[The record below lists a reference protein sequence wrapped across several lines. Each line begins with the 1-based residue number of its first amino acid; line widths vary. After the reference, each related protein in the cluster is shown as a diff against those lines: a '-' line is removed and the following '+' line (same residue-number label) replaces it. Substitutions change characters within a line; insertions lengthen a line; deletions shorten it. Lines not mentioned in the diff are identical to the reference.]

1 MAINYNLNP
10 LGPERPTQ
18 EQINAAKAAQ
28 HKRPSSQTQ
37 EPQTPETLVE
47 AARVATDRAFDM
59 LMEYMRAEHE
69 SGYLNLYRLVPL
81 AALVLGDRV
90 QVGNTSRYVYHY
102 AKSQG
107 YDIPSYPLST
117 SGEIKQFFADEG
129 VKSIPE
135 WYEKIGVPANDYNAL
150 QTMTA
155 VAVRG
160 RGTLRT
166 LYLIKGDLTNNW
178 LEFTSLE
185 RSGITKKLPGYQ
197 LAYLLEAIGR
207 AALAGTGEIASDE
220 NGATQA
226 AEPSR
231 TKAPSPETSSSAT
244 SAPITSASSQAGAQA
259 DAKTENSMPAHVGG
273 SRRKHHHKNP
283 PVKVKYLD
291 LNASTT

>member
-28 HKRPSSQTQ
+28 RKRPSSQTQ
-37 EPQTPETLVE
+37 EPQTPEALVE
-47 AARVATDRAFDM
+47 AARVATDRAFDL
-59 LMEYMRAEHE
+59 LMEYMRVEHE

-90 QVGNTSRYVYHY
+90 QVGNASRYVYYY

-129 VKSIPE
+129 VKNIPE
-135 WYEKIGVPANDYNAL
+135 WYEKIGVPSKDYNAL

-166 LYLIKGDLTNNW
+166 LYLIKGDLINNW

-185 RSGITKKLPGYQ
+185 KSGITKKLPGYQ
-197 LAYLLEAIGR
+197 LAYLLEAISR
-207 AALAGTGEIASDE
+207 AALATNGEVAPEDVDAS
-220 NGATQA
+220 GA
-226 AEPSR
+226 
-231 TKAPSPETSSSAT
+231 
-244 SAPITSASSQAGAQA
+244 AGAPA
-259 DAKTENSMPAHVGG
+259 TENAKDAAISSPASAKTDDSVPAHVGG
-273 SRRKHHHKNP
+273 IKHKRHHKNP
-283 PVKVKYLD
+283 PVKVEYLD
-291 LNASTT
+291 LNSPNPA

>member
-28 HKRPSSQTQ
+28 RKRSAGQTQGQTQ
-37 EPQTPETLVE
+37 EAQTPEALVE
-47 AARVATDRAFDM
+47 AARIATDRAFD
-59 LMEYMRAEHE
+59 LLVRYMQVEHE

-90 QVGNTSRYVYHY
+90 QVGNASRYVYYY

-129 VKSIPE
+129 VRNIPE
-135 WYEKIGVPANDYNAL
+135 WYEKIGVPAQDYHTL

-166 LYLIKGDLTNNW
+166 LYLIKGDLTNSW

-197 LAYLLEAIGR
+197 LAYLLEAIGQ
-207 AALAGTGEIASDE
+207 AALVGTGEIAPDE

-226 AEPSR
+226 TE
-231 TKAPSPETSSSAT
+231 SS
-244 SAPITSASSQAGAQA
+244 G
-259 DAKTENSMPAHVGG
+259 AKTENSVPAHVGG
-273 SRRKHHHKNP
+273 SRHKHHHKNP

-291 LNASTT
+291 LDNSKHA

>member
-28 HKRPSSQTQ
+28 RKRPSNQTQ
-37 EPQTPETLVE
+37 EPQTPEALVE
-47 AARVATDRAFDM
+47 AARIATDRAFDM

-90 QVGNTSRYVYHY
+90 QVGNASRYVYHY

-129 VKSIPE
+129 VKNIPE
-135 WYEKIGVPANDYNAL
+135 WYEKIGVPVNDYNAL

-166 LYLIKGDLTNNW
+166 LYLIKGDLTNSW

-197 LAYLLEAIGR
+197 LAYLLEAIGQ
-207 AALAGTGEIASDE
+207 AALAGTGEIAPDE

-226 AEPSR
+226 TE
-231 TKAPSPETSSSAT
+231 SS
-244 SAPITSASSQAGAQA
+244 G
-259 DAKTENSMPAHVGG
+259 AKTENSVPAHVGG
-273 SRRKHHHKNP
+273 SRHKHHHKNP

-291 LNASTT
+291 LDNSKHA